1 MDYHIDILFLQ
12 QQIHAQQLP
21 HGTGHGPAGLPL
33 GPHPGLPAGMGPA
46 AGLLGFGAAGL
57 AAGVPSSAGQHPSV
71 AHPLLKAA
79 DILSSR
85 EPQDLKRPGS
95 TSADERL
102 VRTNSLYEA

>member
-1 MDYHIDILFLQ
+1 MFIIYSFFLQ

-57 AAGVPSSAGQHPSV
+57 SAGVPSAGGPHPSV
-71 AHPLLKAA
+71 AAHPLLKSA
-79 DILSSR
+79 DLHSSR

-102 VRTNSLYEA
+102 VRMDSF